1 MRSTRGYLF
10 FAHVYSRKIH
20 FSFTPKF
27 FLIFCR
33 GYHDNFPNLFHSY
46 IFSKLIVF
54 NKKSA
59 AYKQKLAKQ
68 NKTKRNKK
76 QIKRQKQQKC
86 VYPNAGF
93 QTKPITKKTQT
104 LELPLV
110 YNNKNQGS
118 SQNYRLGVA
127 NSWQNL
133 ILINILKLNHR
144 CNLYHHR

>member
-1 MRSTRGYLF
+1 MRSTRGCLF

-20 FSFTPKF
+20 FSFTLKF

-68 NKTKRNKK
+68 NKTKQKTNKK
-76 QIKRQKQQKC
+76 TKTTKMCVSKC
-86 VYPNAGF
+86 
-93 QTKPITKKTQT
+93 
-104 LELPLV
+104 
-110 YNNKNQGS
+110 
-118 SQNYRLGVA
+118 RLS
-127 NSWQNL
+127 N
-133 ILINILKLNHR
+133 
-144 CNLYHHR
+144 